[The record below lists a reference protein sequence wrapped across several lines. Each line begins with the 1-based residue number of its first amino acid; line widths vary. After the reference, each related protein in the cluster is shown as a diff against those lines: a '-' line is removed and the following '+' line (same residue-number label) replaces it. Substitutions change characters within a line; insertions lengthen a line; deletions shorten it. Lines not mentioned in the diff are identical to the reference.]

1 MFTLT
6 VRDHMMIAHSLPDPF
21 FGPAQNLHGA
31 TYEVETTWSRPVLDE
46 HGVVMD
52 IGMAGDLLAGVLD
65 GLRADFRT
73 AGADQRVDRIR
84 GVAGRRVDPDRRG
97 ARGPGAPELDPHRR
111 APARHDVL
119 PVGAAGGRPGGRRAR
134 RQPGGEGV
142 RRSTGW

>member
-65 GLRADFRT
+65 GLRYRNLDEHPDLAGRLT
-73 AGADQRVDRIR
+73 TTEVLAQYVAERLAAGAGSVPGLERLTVTLRENPDAWASYTLELPVLSER
-84 GVAGRRVDPDRRG
+84 G
-97 ARGPGAPELDPHRR
+97 GPG
-111 APARHDVL
+111 
-119 PVGAAGGRPGGRRAR
+119 PVR
-134 RQPGGEGV
+134 
-142 RRSTGW
+142 